1 MLADVSEAV
10 THSMQNPTNE
20 EVEIALD
27 KVFQNRWDDG
37 QLADSNLTY
46 EEMQKVRA
54 GFCRVWRTLHHERL
68 KYPATTTGKMPIA
81 PDVVPAETESK
92 AEAES
97 EVPPIDC
104 CSS

>member
-37 QLADSNLTY
+37 QLADSNLT
-46 EEMQKVRA
+46 
-54 GFCRVWRTLHHERL
+54 L
-68 KYPATTTGKMPIA
+68 
-81 PDVVPAETESK
+81 
-92 AEAES
+92 
-97 EVPPIDC
+97 
-104 CSS
+104 